1 MSQTSKIVLTILITA
16 IVVGGGVFLYTKM
29 KQREPFIQQSKPI
42 TETVTESETKRVTD
56 SGTMQKSVEEKAK
69 ISFVSCADSLYSDNR
84 AQYNFWQAKF
94 SELYPDLRVYDAGAY
109 CELNNGNQLISFSY
123 VPVDGEIPEEVGQTI
138 ILFDKNNDVLKA
150 TENFHCLTLGDIGY
164 PKFKSLEKNKV
175 TMTCSSGDAGNFLEL
190 TYELDLDT
198 FEFSLTSR
206 YESYP
211 RYN

>member
-16 IVVGGGVFLYTKM
+16 IVVGGGVFWYTSM
-29 KQREPFIQQSKPI
+29 QQREPFIQQSKPI
-42 TETVTESETKRVTD
+42 TETVTESETKKVTEINTTQE
-56 SGTMQKSVEEKAK
+56 SIEGKKGM
-69 ISFVSCADSLYSDNR
+69 SFVSCSESLYSDNR
-84 AQYNFWQAKF
+84 AQYHFWQAKF
-94 SELYPDLRVYDAGAY
+94 SELYPDLKVFDAGAY
-109 CELNNGNQLISFSY
+109 CELNNGNQLISFSH
-123 VPVDGEIPEEVGQTI
+123 VPVGGEIPEEQGQTI

-150 TENFHCLTLGDIGY
+150 TENFQCVTLGDVGY
-164 PKFKSLEKNKV
+164 PTFKSLEKNKV